1 MYSLYCIIGPTCN
14 ILYYIV
20 MKVILGPTEASVKDS
35 YEIQK
40 KGQGKKELFLQPGV
54 QYFYFLS
61 IDKHSISE
69 CAVAK
74 C

>member
-1 MYSLYCIIGPTCN
+1 
-14 ILYYIV
+14 